1 MNKNKALLD
10 YIYAMRWCSFK
21 QKISSGQVEDIILE
35 SKSFDDEKKFF
46 VVGKAIIKNSEP
58 QYFVMP
64 LTVEKIENEPS
75 IIFNKKEC
83 YDALKSSTYWSS
95 LMHEITLDKEF
106 IFSNGLKLLYQS
118 WDGFDFITKH
128 IDDVSHPLGAEQS
141 NSTLIIGNNILAF
154 KQQRMIEFVSESN
167 PEIEMNY
174 NLMKT
179 GCKVVPKTY
188 GHLSLIN
195 SNGESAFIGI
205 IQEFIPN
212 NGDLW
217 ELSKEKLL
225 DILYDTYASNTDVI
239 SLSKYKNLYELMHLV
254 GKKTE
259 DLILCL
265 SSFSGDKNL
274 KSKSITATYINEYK
288 KSLKKLMVDTRENIK
303 KNINKLSPDMA
314 LDIQK
319 LLQNWEK
326 YISKFLNENVSKLLK
341 RKNRGLLMRV
351 HGDFHLGQAIE
362 SKSGQ
367 IKFIDFSG
375 EPNLDLIER
384 KAKHSYMYDIAG
396 MYRSISG
403 YLPVVVAKHFATEK
417 NGEINNEKL
426 VWATSIIKPIV
437 NNLSN
442 AFLNELKIDK
452 EWLELEIFRRNLY
465 EINYEISYRPQM
477 LFIPI
482 DNLKELLLENKSL

>member
-1 MNKNKALLD
+1 MNNKKELLD

-21 QKISSGQVEDIILE
+21 NDISSGMIEDVILE
-35 SKSFDDEKKFF
+35 SRPFDNGKKFF
-46 VVGKAIIKNSEP
+46 VIGKAIIKNSVP

-64 LTVEKIENEPS
+64 LTIEKIEDEPS
-75 IIFNKKEC
+75 VIFNGKKC
-83 YDALKSSTYWSS
+83 YDALKSQNYWSS
-95 LMHEITLDKEF
+95 LMYEITLDKEF
-106 IFSNGLKLLYQS
+106 SFSNGFKLLYQS

-128 IDDVSHPLGAEQS
+128 IDDISKPLGAEQS
-141 NSTLIIGNNILAF
+141 NSTLVIGNNVLAF

-167 PEIEMNY
+167 PEVEMNY

-179 GCKVVPKTY
+179 HCNVVPKTY

-195 SNGESAFIGI
+195 SDGETAFIGI
-205 IQEFIPN
+205 VQEFVPN

-225 DILYDTYASNTDVI
+225 DILDDTYLSNTDI
-239 SLSKYKNLYELMHLV
+239 IPLSKYKNLYELMHLL
-254 GKKTE
+254 GKKTNE
-259 DLILCL
+259 LLLCL
-265 SSFSGDKNL
+265 SSFSGNKNL
-274 KSKSITATYINEYK
+274 TSKAITVSYINQYK
-288 KSLKKLMVDTRENIK
+288 RNIKILMKETRENIK
-303 KNINKLSPDMA
+303 NNINKISSDMA
-314 LDIQK
+314 LNIQDI
-319 LLQNWEK
+319 LENWNR
-326 YISKFLNENVSKLLK
+326 YTSTFLNNNISNLLK
-341 RKNRGLLMRV
+341 RKNMGNLMRV

-362 SKSGQ
+362 SKSKQ

-375 EPNLDLIER
+375 EPNLTLKER
-384 KAKHSYMYDIAG
+384 KVKHSYMYDIAG

-403 YLPVVVAKHFATEK
+403 YLPVVVAKHFATES

-426 VWATSIIKPIV
+426 VWATSIIKPII

-452 EWLELEIFRRNLY
+452 EWFALEVFRRNLY

-482 DNLKELLLENKSL
+482 DNFKELLVGNK